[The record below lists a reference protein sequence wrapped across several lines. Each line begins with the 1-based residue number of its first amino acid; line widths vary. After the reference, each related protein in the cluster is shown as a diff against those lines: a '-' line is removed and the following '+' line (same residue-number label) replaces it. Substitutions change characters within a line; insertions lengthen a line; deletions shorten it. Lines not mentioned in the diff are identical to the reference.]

1 MPPTIPGQIAYTGI
15 INASFNYW
23 GAQLDTEIRSRIRD
37 KYDNQTLFEI
47 IYSPAIEDK
56 FRLRDG
62 KCELGWTLIDDTCY
76 SYFGSYVNY
85 REAEFMC
92 KKFESR
98 LARETVAPI
107 KLPRFRILAR
117 TSQFNYEGQ
126 SFRRM
131 WLYTD
136 VSVSR
141 DPSICAVVEDY
152 GVAYAKCYEMLP
164 FICEKDPVFLGAKF
178 RFKDEIAFAIAAGGA
193 LLACIILLS
202 LLWLYKSK
210 KKKKEH
216 LERQNTLRTSARSH
230 RHMINN
236 SSNLS
241 TNLNS
246 NSNLNKSALFSQA
259 IGNSTDNLA
268 STRGGLNASSR

>member
-141 DPSICAVVEDY
+141 DPSICAVV
-152 GVAYAKCYEMLP
+152 
-164 FICEKDPVFLGAKF
+164 
-178 RFKDEIAFAIAAGGA
+178 KDEIAFAIAAGGA